1 MPDRT
6 IQILSFALSILVF
19 AYVSLMVVTV
29 TLAAIRTDLAGEL
42 RDTENAIAVLERDY
56 YDSIERIGATDP
68 AALGLAKP
76 ASVTYAAMVEAPTV
90 TRR

>member
-1 MPDRT
+1 MPSRT
-6 IQILSFALSILVF
+6 ISILSFALSILVF

-29 TLAAIRTDLAGEL
+29 SLAAWRTDLAAQVNEAE
-42 RDTENAIAVLERDY
+42 DAIAVLERDY

-68 AALGLAKP
+68 AALGLTKP
-76 ASVTYAAMVEAPTV
+76 RSITYAARVEAPAV

>member
-6 IQILSFALSILVF
+6 ISILSFALSILVF

-29 TLAAIRTDLAGEL
+29 TLAAIRTDLASSL
-42 RDTENAIAVLERDY
+42 RDTENAIALLEADY
-56 YDSIERIGATDP
+56 YESIERIGATDP
-68 AALGLAKP
+68 ASYGLGKP
-76 ASVTYAAMVEAPTV
+76 ASVTYAAMVQAPTV